1 MQEVRKVTS
10 SEAAGK
16 LTMGQIEKI
25 WQQVDAR
32 KERDPNQ
39 LSLQVFWFAGVGVW
53 VINEGGV
60 TAMMFPNEKGEVN
73 IW

>member
-1 MQEVRKVTS
+1 MQEIKKITDQV
-10 SEAAGK
+10 SEK

-39 LSLQVFWFAGVGVW
+39 LSLQVFWFAGVEVW
-53 VINEGGV
+53 VINEDGITTMV
-60 TAMMFPNEKGEVN
+60 FPNENREE
-73 IW
+73 